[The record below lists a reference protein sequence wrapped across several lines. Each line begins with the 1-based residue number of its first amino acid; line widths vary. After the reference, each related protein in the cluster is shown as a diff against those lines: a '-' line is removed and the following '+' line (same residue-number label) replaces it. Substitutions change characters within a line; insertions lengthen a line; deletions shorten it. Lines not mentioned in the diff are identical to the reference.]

1 MKITACK
8 MVRPSVDQDRNS
20 LIFDSSQTNI
30 AIIYALSLTCGNIAG
45 DQFRV
50 QRNCPPTPLLSQH
63 DFSLRDKCWL
73 RGGGGG

>member
-1 MKITACK
+1 MKITAYK

-30 AIIYALSLTCGNIAG
+30 VMMYALSLTCGNIAG

-50 QRNCPPTPLLSQH
+50 QGNCPPTSPKPTLTLTSH
-63 DFSLRDKCWL
+63 L
-73 RGGGGG
+73 GTNVG